1 MTSTLRH
8 ISYCQIKSKEI
19 YGTLVALAPNF
30 RSAAQSGNVPWG
42 KTLINL
48 LSLTLQETDFIN
60 VTRFMVGRPPSS
72 SAYSSVEV
80 LFWKFQFYNQLIL
93 HFLKISQHLQNDA
106 QHYQNTISAF
116 HFTIIFNYQKIL
128 RCTCFP
134 TGWTYLHYESVHSSS
149 GTLIDIFRRI

>member
-93 HFLKISQHLQNDA
+93 HFLKIYDRKSH
-106 QHYQNTISAF
+106 
-116 HFTIIFNYQKIL
+116 
-128 RCTCFP
+128 
-134 TGWTYLHYESVHSSS
+134 
-149 GTLIDIFRRI
+149 